1 MYVDAQMFARIVDLY
16 RAQPSS
22 RRPNH
27 LQVSKLTGIDR
38 RTLTGGYLEGWPRT
52 RNRPELPPIK
62 TILDAEELAAV
73 SPAAEAPTA
82 ESVAAATPAAADAS
96 ATSPAVATAVMPA
109 PAVPVDPVEILREAA
124 TKALLQELEILKAA
138 RGNAIGLLVTSQI
151 FLKALHDSAP
161 TIRQRLVALASDKP
175 EKAIAL
181 LSELA
186 RIESETVRSAERL
199 VATQRVIAGLPST
212 ITEHRVAPHTPE
224 RTPEELARVSVAV
237 LEAIGR
243 MDDREDGVIE
253 VEATS

>member
-1 MYVDAQMFARIVDLY
+1 M
-16 RAQPSS
+16 
-22 RRPNH
+22 RP
-27 LQVSKLTGIDR
+27 
-38 RTLTGGYLEGWPRT
+38 GGTT

-62 TILDAEELAAV
+62 TILDAEELAA
-73 SPAAEAPTA
+73 SAPPAAE
-82 ESVAAATPAAADAS
+82 TPAAVEGPIAEEPAS
-96 ATSPAVATAVMPA
+96 ARSPDTASPVITAVATIPA
-109 PAVPVDPVEILREAA
+109 DPVDILRDAA
-124 TKALLQELEILKAA
+124 TKGLLQELEILKAA

-181 LSELA
+181 LAELA

-212 ITEHRVAPHTPE
+212 ITEHRVAPHAPE
-224 RTPEELARVSVAV
+224 RTPEELAQVSVAV

-243 MDDREDGVIE
+243 MDQERDEDVID
-253 VEATS
+253 VEAT